1 MNQEWIKAEA
11 SRIMS
16 QIREILE
23 SDLDM
28 PIDAIDWKQKRKR
41 LAIYVVGEI
50 IKSGNGDMDK
60 LIEVRNKIRES

>member
-41 LAIYVVGEI
+41 LAMYVVGEI

>member
-11 SRIMS
+11 SRIMG

-41 LAIYVVGEI
+41 LAMYVVGEI
-50 IKSGNGDMDK
+50 IRSGNGDMDK

>member
-41 LAIYVVGEI
+41 LAMYVVGEI
-50 IKSGNGDMDK
+50 IRSGNGDMDK

>member
-1 MNQEWIKAEA
+1 MNQELIKAEA
-11 SRIMS
+11 SRIMG

-41 LAIYVVGEI
+41 LAMYVIGEI
-50 IKSGNGDMDK
+50 IKSGNGDIDD